1 MKKFFLFIELIGRLS
16 LGLALFA
23 ILIYCLFFQP
33 PVPTNWEKVAE
44 DIPYNW
50 RQLENAT
57 LDGTPHGSITYVRP
71 QTKGLKLDDV
81 RLIMGKP
88 IKKFTVVRREENTT
102 DRPEILTF
110 YTYKGIMFMESD
122 VSAQPRTVALIIKDS
137 Q

>member
-1 MKKFFLFIELIGRLS
+1 MLKKLLLFVDIVGITS
-16 LGLALFA
+16 SI
-23 ILIYCLFFQP
+23 ILISCIVMYFLLQP
-33 PVPTNWEKVAE
+33 PVTNWEKVGE

-71 QTKGLKLDDV
+71 QTKGLKIDDV

-88 IKKFTVVRREENTT
+88 LKKFTVVRREENTS
-102 DRPEILTF
+102 DRPEVLTF
-110 YTYKGIMFMESD
+110 YAYKNIMFMESD
-122 VSAQPRTVALIIKDS
+122 VSAQARTVSLIIKDS